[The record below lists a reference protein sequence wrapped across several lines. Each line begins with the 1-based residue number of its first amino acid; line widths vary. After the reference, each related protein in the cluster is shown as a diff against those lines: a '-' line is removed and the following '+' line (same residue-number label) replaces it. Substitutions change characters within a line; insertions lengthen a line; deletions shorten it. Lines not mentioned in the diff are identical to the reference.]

1 MKTIRKWLLLAF
13 TVCSVLSIHAQS
25 TGYYA
30 GVKAGFGIPN
40 LTAGSQSTPLSEGY
54 SSRLGFYG
62 GLIGEIQ
69 GESRFGL
76 RAEINYASQGGKRNG
91 LQALP
96 LSADLE
102 QLWQLLPQFGIT
114 PDKYMYANITS
125 EAILNYLEIP
135 VMAKYTFNFGPKFSF
150 YLQAG
155 PYLGLMLNSKNVTS
169 GNSKIYV
176 DREGTIAVDDILQQA
191 GMQPVGEQ
199 SFDHTENVTSDIRRI
214 NVGGQG
220 AAGFG
225 LIVGSG
231 KFFVEGGGNYG
242 FIPVQKHDVNGNND
256 TGAGT
261 VTIGYLFQLK

>member
-1 MKTIRKWLLLAF
+1 MKTIRKWLLLAITF
-13 TVCSVLSIHAQS
+13 CVTLSIHAQS
-25 TGYYA
+25 DGFFA

-40 LTAGSQSTPLSEGY
+40 LTAGSQSTPLSIGY

-62 GLIGEIQ
+62 GVIGEFQ
-69 GESRFGL
+69 TKGRFGI
-76 RAEINYASQGGKRNG
+76 RAEINYSSQGGKREG

-96 LSADLE
+96 VTAELE
-102 QLWQLLPQFGIT
+102 PLWQMLTQLNVPHDNF
-114 PDKYMYANITS
+114 MYARIKS

-135 VMAKYTFNFGPKFSF
+135 VMAKYSFSLGSRLSF

-155 PYLGLMLNSKNVTS
+155 PYMGVMLNSRNITS
-169 GNSKIYV
+169 GSSSIYV
-176 DREGTIAVDDILQQA
+176 DSKGEVPVDGILQQA
-191 GMQPVGEQ
+191 QLPPIGVQ
-199 SFDHTENVTSDIRRI
+199 SFDVDKDVTSDIRRI
-214 NVGGQG
+214 NVGGEA

-242 FIPVQKHDVNGNND
+242 FVPVQKSSVNGNNN

-261 VTIGYLFQLK
+261 VTVGYLFQLR